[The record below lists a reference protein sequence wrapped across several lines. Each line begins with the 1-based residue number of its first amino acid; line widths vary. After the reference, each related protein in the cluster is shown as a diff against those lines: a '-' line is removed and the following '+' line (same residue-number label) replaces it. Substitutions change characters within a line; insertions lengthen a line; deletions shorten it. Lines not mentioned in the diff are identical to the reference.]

1 MRARAAAAGSL
12 LVATLLASC
21 TPQPSALDGIRARN
35 EIRVV
40 TLNIPTCFYFGA
52 QGTEGL
58 EYKLAKRFAA
68 ELGVHLVMYPVAT
81 ERAMQAEL
89 AAGRADIAAAQVTAT
104 REWRRVGEA
113 SDPYGHVAQLVVYR
127 RDKVR
132 PRGTLQLESAKLAV
146 RAGSPQEQT
155 LEKLKRTVAPTLQWV
170 DTAPHN
176 ADPLADVDSGE
187 ADYALIDD
195 REFSFSQHLFPNVS
209 IGFMLPEER
218 PVHWIVRHGA
228 HDLLVATNRFFHNVS
243 TSGRLAKLQLEET
256 GDVRPFQYEE
266 SREFQGN
273 LSERLPRYQPLFEVA
288 SAQTGVDWRL
298 LAAIGYQESKWNPL
312 AESADGAL
320 GLMMLTAD
328 TAEAMGIADRSNPA
342 QSISAGARYFASV
355 REKIPDRIP
364 EPDRTWFAVA
374 AYNVGFGHVEDARIL
389 AQTRGKNPDSWQD
402 VKDQLPLLGE
412 ARWYS
417 LVKRGYARGWEPV
430 QFVDRVQRF
439 LTLLE
444 WQPGDGV
451 AAAPPMAPTPLP
463 AAPVTPTRTTATP
476 GA

>member
-1 MRARAAAAGSL
+1 LRAIGAVAGTL
-12 LVATLLASC
+12 FVAGLLASC
-21 TPQPSALDGIRARN
+21 SPQPSALDDIRARN

-40 TLNIPTCFYFGA
+40 TLNIPTCFYFDA
-52 QGTEGL
+52 QGTEGF
-58 EYKLAKRFAA
+58 EYKLTKQFAA
-68 ELGVHLVMYPVAT
+68 ELGVRLVMYPVAT

-113 SDPYGHVAQLVVYR
+113 SDPYGHIAQLVVYGR
-127 RDKVR
+127 SGVR

-155 LEKLKRTVAPTLQWV
+155 LEKLKKTVAPTLQWM
-170 DTAPHN
+170 DTAPNN

-187 ADYALIDD
+187 ADYALIDE
-195 REFSFSQHLFPNVS
+195 REYSFAHHLYPNVLL
-209 IGFMLPEER
+209 GFTLPEER
-218 PVHWIVRHGA
+218 PVQWIVRRGA
-228 HDLLVATNRFFHNVS
+228 HDLLKAANQFFRNAS
-243 TSGRLAKLQLEET
+243 TSGRIAKLELEQT
-256 GDVRPFQYEE
+256 GDSRPFQYEE
-266 SREFQGN
+266 SREFQAH
-273 LSERLPRYQPLFEVA
+273 LSERLPRYQPLFEAA
-288 SAQTGVDWRL
+288 SAITGIDWRL

-312 AESADGAL
+312 AESGDGA
-320 GLMMLTAD
+320 GGIMMLTSD
-328 TAEAMGIADRSNPA
+328 TAEAMGIADRTNAA
-342 QSISAGARYFASV
+342 QNISAGARYFATV

-364 EPDRTWFAVA
+364 EPDRTWLTVA
-374 AYNVGFGHVEDARIL
+374 AYNVGFGHLEDARIL
-389 AQTRGKNPDSWQD
+389 AQTRGKNPDSWPD
-402 VKDQLPLLGE
+402 VRDQLPLLGE
-412 ARWYS
+412 ERWYS

-451 AAAPPMAPTPLP
+451 AAAPPLAPTPKKP
-463 AAPVTPTRTTATP
+463 P

>member
-1 MRARAAAAGSL
+1 MRARGAAAGSV
-12 LVATLLASC
+12 LVATMLASC
-21 TPQPSALDGIRARN
+21 APQPSALDGIRARN

-58 EYKLAKRFAA
+58 EYKLARRFAA

-113 SDPYGHVAQLVVYR
+113 SDAYGHVSQLVVYR

-132 PRGTLQLESAKLAV
+132 PRGTLQFESAKLAV

-155 LEKLKRTVAPTLQWV
+155 LEKLKKTVAPTLQWV
-170 DTAPHN
+170 DTAPNN

-195 REFSFSQHLFPNVS
+195 REFSFSQHLFPNVL
-209 IGFMLPEER
+209 IGFTLPEER
-218 PVHWIVRHGA
+218 PVQWIVRHGA
-228 HDLLVATNRFFHNVS
+228 HDLLLATNRFFRNVS
-243 TSGRLAKLQLEET
+243 ASGRLAKLQLEET
-256 GDVRPFQYEE
+256 GDMRPFQYEE
-266 SREFQGN
+266 SREFQAN
-273 LSERLPRYQPLFEVA
+273 LSERLPRYQPLFEAA
-288 SAQTGVDWRL
+288 SVQTGVDWRL

-312 AESADGAL
+312 AESADGAF
-320 GLMMLTAD
+320 GLMMLTSD

-355 REKIPDRIP
+355 HEKVPDRIP

-389 AQTRGKNPDSWQD
+389 AQTRGKDPDSWKD

-412 ARWYS
+412 ERWYS

-451 AAAPPMAPTPLP
+451 AAAPPIPPTPLP
-463 AAPVTPTRTTATP
+463 AAPSPSTGMAPP

>member
-1 MRARAAAAGSL
+1 MRARGAAAGT
-12 LVATLLASC
+12 LVVTALLAGC

-58 EYKLAKRFAA
+58 ESKLAKRFAA
-68 ELGVHLVMYPVAT
+68 ELGVRLVMYPVAT

-113 SDPYGHVAQLVVYR
+113 SDPYGQVAQLVVYR

-132 PRGTLQLESAKLAV
+132 PRGTLQFESAKLAV

-155 LEKLKRTVAPTLQWV
+155 LEKLKKTVAPTLQWV
-170 DTAPHN
+170 GTAPNN

-195 REFSFSQHLFPNVS
+195 REFSFAQHLYPNVLL
-209 IGFMLPEER
+209 GFTLPEER
-218 PVHWIVRHGA
+218 PVQWIVRHGA
-228 HDLLVATNRFFHNVS
+228 HDLLVATNRFIRKAS
-243 TSGRLAKLQLEET
+243 DSGRLGKLELEET
-256 GDVRPFQYEE
+256 GDVRPFQYAE
-266 SREFQGN
+266 SREFQAH
-273 LSERLPRYQPLFEVA
+273 LSERLPRYQQLFEAA

-312 AESADGAL
+312 AESGDGAL
-320 GLMMLTAD
+320 GLMMLTSD
-328 TAEAMGIADRSNPA
+328 TAGAMGIADRSNAA

-364 EPDRTWFAVA
+364 EPDRTWLTVA
-374 AYNVGFGHVEDARIL
+374 AYNVGFGHLEDARIL
-389 AQTRGKNPDSWQD
+389 AQTRGKNPDSWPD
-402 VKDQLPLLGE
+402 VKDQLPLLGNE
-412 ARWYS
+412 RWYS

-444 WQPGDGV
+444 WQPGDGI
-451 AAAPPMAPTPLP
+451 AAAPPTAPTPLP
-463 AAPVTPTRTTATP
+463 APPLPPTRAAPP

>member
-1 MRARAAAAGSL
+1 LRARGAAAGTLVVAAL
-12 LVATLLASC
+12 LTGC

-68 ELGVHLVMYPVAT
+68 ELGVRLVMYPVAT

-104 REWRRVGEA
+104 REWWRVGEA
-113 SDPYGHVAQLVVYR
+113 SDPYGRVSQLVVYR

-146 RAGSPQEQT
+146 RAGSPQEHT
-155 LEKLKRTVAPTLQWV
+155 LEKLKKTVAPTLQWV
-170 DTAPHN
+170 DTAPTN

-195 REFSFSQHLFPNVS
+195 REFSFAQHLYPNVL
-209 IGFMLPEER
+209 IGFTLPEER
-218 PVHWIVRHGA
+218 PIQWIVRHGA
-228 HDLLVATNRFFHNVS
+228 HDLLGATNRFFRNVAA
-243 TSGRLAKLQLEET
+243 SGRLAKLQLEET

-266 SREFQGN
+266 SREFQGH
-273 LSERLPRYQPLFEVA
+273 LSERLPRYQPLFEAA

-312 AESADGAL
+312 AESGDGAL
-320 GLMMLTAD
+320 GLMMLTSD
-328 TAEAMGIADRSNPA
+328 TAEAMGIADRSNAA

-364 EPDRTWFAVA
+364 EPDRTWFTVA
-374 AYNVGFGHVEDARIL
+374 AYNVGFGHLEDARIL
-389 AQTRGKNPDSWQD
+389 AQTRGKNPDSWAD

-412 ARWYS
+412 ERWYS

-451 AAAPPMAPTPLP
+451 AAAPPTAPTPLP
-463 AAPVTPTRTTATP
+463 APPLPPTRAAPP

>member
-1 MRARAAAAGSL
+1 VAA
-12 LVATLLASC
+12 LLAAC
-21 TPQPSALDGIRARN
+21 TPQPSTLDGIRARN

-40 TLNIPTCFYFGA
+40 TLNVPTCFYFGA

-68 ELGVHLVMYPVAT
+68 ELGVRLVMYPVAT

-89 AAGRADIAAAQVTAT
+89 AAGRADVAAAQVTAT
-104 REWRRVGEA
+104 PQWREVGEA

-127 RDKVR
+127 RGKVR

-155 LEKLKRTVAPTLQWV
+155 LQRLKRTVAPTLQWV
-170 DTAPHN
+170 DTAPNN

-195 REFSFSQHLFPNVS
+195 REFSFAQHLYPNLLP
-209 IGFMLPEER
+209 GFMLPEER
-218 PVHWIVRHGA
+218 PVQWVVRHGA
-228 HDLLVATNRFFHNVS
+228 HDLLVATNRFFHNISV
-243 TSGRLAKLQLEET
+243 SGRLAKLQLEET
-256 GDVRPFQYEE
+256 GDARPFQYEE
-266 SREFQGN
+266 SREFQAH
-273 LSERLPRYQPLFEVA
+273 LSERLPRFQPLFEAA

-312 AESADGAL
+312 AESGDGAF
-320 GLMMLTAD
+320 GLMMLTSDA
-328 TAEAMGIADRSNPA
+328 AEEMGIADRSNAA

-364 EPDRTWFAVA
+364 EPDRTWLTVA
-374 AYNVGFGHVEDARIL
+374 AYNVGFGHLEDARVL
-389 AQTRGKNPDSWQD
+389 AQTRGKNPDSWSD
-402 VKDQLPLLGE
+402 VRDQLPLLGE
-412 ARWYS
+412 ERWYS
-417 LVKRGYARGWEPV
+417 RVKRGYARGWEPV
-430 QFVDRVQRF
+430 QFVDRVQRY
-439 LTLLE
+439 LRLLE

-463 AAPVTPTRTTATP
+463 AAPLPATP
-476 GA
+476 AAPPGA